1 MNNGVFRIRMSNI
14 TLELRCYAALCSNH
28 LSVLK
33 YLVKVYH
40 TKEPQ
45 VCGIL
50 DRERKKK
57 IVNSN
62 ILLTRER
69 EIEGRATRNKR
80 EGLKCEQWQEMAIAV
95 TSSLLSS
102 LPYTENI
109 MENNGLPRPLS
120 LLFHTWS
127 DQPLKTTE
135 RSKNYS

>member
-14 TLELRCYAALCSNH
+14 TSELRCYAALCSNH
-28 LSVLK
+28 LSVSK
-33 YLVKVYH
+33 YLVEVYH

-50 DRERKKK
+50 DKERKK

-80 EGLKCEQWQEMAIAV
+80 EGLKCEQWQEMAIGV

-102 LPYTENI
+102 LLYTENI
-109 MENNGLPRPLS
+109 MENNGLLD
-120 LLFHTWS
+120 L
-127 DQPLKTTE
+127 
-135 RSKNYS
+135 